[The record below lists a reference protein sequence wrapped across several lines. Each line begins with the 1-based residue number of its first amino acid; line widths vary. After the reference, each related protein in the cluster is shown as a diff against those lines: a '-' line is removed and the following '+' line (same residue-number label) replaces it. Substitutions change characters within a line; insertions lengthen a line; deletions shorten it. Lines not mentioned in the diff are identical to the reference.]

1 MRIRIHGATVV
12 FYFWSVLRLVLS
24 NDNKQ
29 VLFSFGGWL
38 DAGQGCSKACPSN
51 AGHFC

>member
-1 MRIRIHGATVV
+1 MWCLSDLRIRCWATVV
-12 FYFWSVLRLVLS
+12 FYFWSVLGLLIG

-29 VLFSFGGWL
+29 VLFSF
-38 DAGQGCSKACPSN
+38 ACPSN